1 MSRYDLEAA
10 IHRLQN
16 LGVDTNTLHQ
26 DYNKIP
32 LENIDLS
39 KVEKAAPSNVKVVSK
54 HTVIIDSR
62 QRNYSIYPDANNYL
76 VELMQPHKN
85 VERIELIAAIMPKT
99 EYNVNSEN
107 NLLIVTISGI
117 VKQLKL
123 TDGQYFIGSNV
134 VGSPNYISNGS
145 VPVSGL
151 IAEVVSVL
159 NTHPNSGGAFN
170 AFLATVPAVNGGTG
184 QNASPL
190 NRVIIT
196 NSSVNFSIDFT
207 NNTFTSG
214 SPFRLL
220 GFKKQIYTSNL
231 LNVIYGSS
239 NTGICTPD
247 DLTNSNLHVV
257 NINSIASIY
266 DYDML
271 DDPKYIIMQV
281 EFGNKSADRIES
293 IDIANNQ
300 KFAAVIYDNNESDTI
315 STYNTTTSP
324 TGYIQL
330 QQFRPPGRLKALKG
344 QDFDKKII
352 SFDPPFTLENFK
364 FSYYKYDN
372 TFYQFHN
379 REHLLTFEIDVAD
392 FDPKYRY

>member
-1 MSRYDLEAA
+1 MSRYDVEVAM
-10 IHRLQN
+10 HRLQK
-16 LGVDTNTLHQ
+16 LGVDTNNLHQ

-32 LENIDLS
+32 VENIDLS
-39 KVEKAAPSNVKVVSK
+39 KVEKGSPSNIKIVSK
-54 HTVIIDSR
+54 HTIIIDSR
-62 QRNYSIYPDANNYL
+62 QRNYSIYPDSNNYL

-117 VKQLKL
+117 VKQLRL

-134 VGSPNYISNGS
+134 VGSPNYISNGDI
-145 VPVSGL
+145 PVSGL
-151 IAEVVSVL
+151 IAEVVSIL
-159 NTHPNSGGAFN
+159 NTHPNSANSFN

-184 QNASPL
+184 SNASPL

-196 NSSVNFSIDFT
+196 NSSVTFSIDFT

-220 GFKKQIYTSNL
+220 GFKKQIYTSNIV
-231 LNVIYGSS
+231 NIIYGSS
-239 NTGICTPD
+239 NTGICTPGN
-247 DLTNSNLHVV
+247 LINSTEFVV

-266 DYDML
+266 DYDIL

-315 STYNTTTSP
+315 STYNSTADSS
-324 TGYIQL
+324 GYIQL

-352 SFDPPFTLENFK
+352 SFDPSFTLENFK
-364 FSYYKYDN
+364 FSFFKYDN

>member
-1 MSRYDLEAA
+1 MSRYDIEAA
-10 IHRLQN
+10 MHRLQR
-16 LGVDTNTLHQ
+16 LGVDTDNFQQ

-32 LENIDLS
+32 IENIDLS
-39 KVEKAAPSNVKVVSK
+39 KVEKAAPINKKVVSK
-54 HTVIIDSR
+54 HTIIIDSR

-76 VELMQPHKN
+76 VELMEAHKN

-107 NLLIVTISGI
+107 NLLIVTITGI
-117 VKQLKL
+117 VKQLRL

-134 VGSPNYISNGS
+134 IGSPNYISDGN

-151 IAEVVSVL
+151 IAEVVNIL
-159 NTHPNSGGAFN
+159 NTHPNSGNAFN
-170 AFLATVPAVNGGTG
+170 AFLATTPYINGGTG

-196 NSSVNFSIDFT
+196 NSSINFSIDFT

-220 GFKKQIYTSNL
+220 GFKKQIYTSNT

-239 NTGICTPD
+239 NTGICIPA
-247 DLTNSNLHVV
+247 DLTTPNLHVV

-293 IDIANNQ
+293 IDIANNH

-315 STYNTTTSP
+315 STYSTTSP
-324 TGYIQL
+324 TGNIQL

-352 SFDPPFTLENFK
+352 TFDPPFTLDNFK
-364 FSYYKYDN
+364 FSFYKYDN